1 MNVNEAVILADQIES
16 LISNAEK
23 YDKTKNQILDDLLDM
38 SNSLRN
44 FADQL
49 DADMY
54 NELGAAYEKYDDS
67 MAAVNG

>member
-23 YDKTKNQILDDLLDM
+23 YNKTKNQILDELLDV

-54 NELGAAYEKYDDS
+54 NELGAAYEKYDDA
-67 MAAVNG
+67 MVGA

>member
-23 YDKTKNQILDDLLDM
+23 YNKTKNQILDDLLDM

-54 NELGAAYEKYDDS
+54 NELGAAYEKYDD
-67 MAAVNG
+67 AIAGV

>member
-1 MNVNEAVILADQIES
+1 MNVNEAVIFADQIES

-23 YDKTKNQILDDLLDM
+23 YNKTKNQILDDLLDM

-54 NELGAAYEKYDDS
+54 NELGAAYEKYDDA
-67 MAAVNG
+67 MVGA

>member
-23 YDKTKNQILDDLLDM
+23 YNKTKNQILDELLDV

-54 NELGAAYEKYDDS
+54 NELGAAYEKYDD
-67 MAAVNG
+67 AIVGA